1 MHFDEWEIREQEPWK
16 IFYGYNYKRGTR
28 CRSVTT
34 REFHSKPVLGAVTG
48 YMFYP
53 LKAKSN
59 KNIGDIAEYEDCVMS
74 KGVRTKTRE
83 YADNLLEAKNRYD
96 TKIILSIK
104 EKIEFLSEDINNF
117 IHPHPEIKNEL
128 QKFIDVLDKEE
139 CKLNKGI
146 LNRENNNENNR

>member
-1 MHFDEWEIREQEPWK
+1 MYYDKEKIKEEKNWK

-53 LKAKSN
+53 LRAKC
-59 KNIGDIAEYEDCVMS
+59 KKGVGDIAEYEDCAIS
-74 KGVRTKTRE
+74 KGVHTKTRE
-83 YADNLLEAKNRYD
+83 YADNLLEAENRYD

-104 EKIEFLSEDINNF
+104 EKIEFLLEDINNF

-139 CKLNKGI
+139 DKLNKEI

>member
-1 MHFDEWEIREQEPWK
+1 MHFDKWEIKEQEPQK

-28 CRSVTT
+28 CRSVKT
-34 REFHSKPVLGAVTG
+34 REFHSKPVLGAVFG
-48 YMFYP
+48 CAFYP
-53 LKAKSN
+53 LKAKCKKSV
-59 KNIGDIAEYEDCVMS
+59 GDIAEYEDCLMS
-74 KGVRTKTRE
+74 KGVYTKTRE
-83 YADNLLEAKNRYD
+83 YADNLLEAENRYD

-139 CKLNKGI
+139 CKLNKEI
-146 LNRENNNENNR
+146 E